1 MSEIVQSSKN
11 APKPTLSSSA
21 PSFVPTTTTTTT
33 TTTNNTS
40 ANLNP
45 KAAEWKPNPKAA
57 EWKPSV
63 FSHLK
68 NTNNIFL
75 SMIIYILI

>member
-1 MSEIVQSSKN
+1 MSEIVQNSKN

-21 PSFVPTTTTTTT
+21 PSFVPTTSSTTST
-33 TTTNNTS
+33 TTTNTPV
-40 ANLNP
+40 NLNP

-63 FSHLK
+63 LFYIH
-68 NTNNIFL
+68 
-75 SMIIYILI
+75 IYTY